1 MGSRSHVAPQ
11 HTYIVRGIK
20 GARFFVK
27 AVSNTSFLALG
38 DEICAGILTRRMGRT
53 K

>member
-11 HTYIVRGIK
+11 HTYIVQGIK
-20 GARFFVK
+20 GARFVK